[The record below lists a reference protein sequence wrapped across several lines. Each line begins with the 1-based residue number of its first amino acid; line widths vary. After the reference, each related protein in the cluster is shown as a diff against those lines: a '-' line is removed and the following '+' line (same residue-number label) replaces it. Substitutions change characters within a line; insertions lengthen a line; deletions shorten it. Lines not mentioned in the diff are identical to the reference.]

1 MPARFAERAEEL
13 WGRLEAL
20 TIEWGGSLPF
30 PPTESASRPEA
41 AVQAMGDLWRAAKDR
56 FGTDIPA
63 AWPLAGV
70 VFGSGLLATRVGL
83 PWPIVRSRVGWFE
96 PP

>member
-1 MPARFAERAEEL
+1 
-13 WGRLEAL
+13 
-20 TIEWGGSLPF
+20 
-30 PPTESASRPEA
+30 
-41 AVQAMGDLWRAAKDR
+41 MGDLWRAAKDR

-70 VFGSGLLATRVGL
+70 VLTSGLLATRVDM